1 MPYHNEEEKKG
12 DCFSLELGAL
22 QIQTVLIFPM
32 RHKPVRRSLCTY
44 LYGFSRKNR
53 DDDHREVMK
62 KKSLLE
68 ENASGRRLE
77 FEHAPSGSRRL
88 RVDLREIFC
97 IRTVWD
103 AGD

>member
-1 MPYHNEEEKKG
+1 MPYHNEEEQKG
-12 DCFSLELGAL
+12 DCVSLELGAL
-22 QIQTVLIFPM
+22 QIQTVFIFPM
-32 RHKPVRRSLCTY
+32 RHKPVRRSFCTY

-62 KKSLLE
+62 KKSRLE

-77 FEHAPSGSRRL
+77 FEHAPIGSRRL
-88 RVDLREIFC
+88 RVDLRGIFC